1 MLSLALLI
9 IQWCNTT
16 QPDIPIILFQI
27 SINESGRRYFWVHQC
42 GDRALLESPCR
53 VGNIRCTIYMCDQT
67 RHIHMCTLV
76 YMSVTFSDLGGQPYL
91 EISVQSETPNGML
104 VMIWPPQL
112 PPIMNESLK
121 MWLNDSSSSLSI
133 ILLWCSE

>member
-76 YMSVTFSDLGGQPYL
+76 YMSGTFSDLGGQPYL

-133 ILLWCSE
+133 ILRWCSQ